1 LWIRPRVFPRREHLK
16 GATHAVG
23 SGLTGKHKPRLE
35 RLARDKDSS
44 FLLTI
49 INNGST
55 TLYNIGPGSKNKKS
69 QLHTWLKNNG
79 KTLASSS

>member
-1 LWIRPRVFPRREHLK
+1 MK
-16 GATHAVG
+16 GATLVVG

-49 INNGST
+49 INYGRT
-55 TLYNIGPGSKNKKS
+55 TLYNIGSGSKNKKANFK
-69 QLHTWLKNNG
+69 WD
-79 KTLASSS
+79 